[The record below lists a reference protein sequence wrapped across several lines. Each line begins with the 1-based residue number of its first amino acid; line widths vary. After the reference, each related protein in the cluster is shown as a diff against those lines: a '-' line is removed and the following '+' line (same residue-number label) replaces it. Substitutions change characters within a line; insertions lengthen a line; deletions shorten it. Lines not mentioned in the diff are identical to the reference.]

1 MINIHVILTNFEIYP
16 DFKEIV
22 CVEGTIFFVY
32 LTQIIAN
39 FYDVLSQKKRII
51 NDKIYIFSVKFVE
64 PLNLKT

>member
-22 CVEGTIFFVY
+22 CVEGTILFVY

-51 NDKIYIFSVKFVE
+51 NYRIYIFSVKFVE
-64 PLNLKT
+64 PLSLKT